1 MPQPAFARPLRLGP
15 CRADTQSTA
24 YRMSSR
30 QTTTALLLA
39 LLLCLPDAAAAGARA
54 STKRPDRQVRSS
66 SERVR
71 VFLDCVRTWCD
82 FDYLRTEIAFVDW
95 VRVREEADVHVL
107 VTTQRTGSG
116 GTQFTLRYIG
126 QDRFEGLGLELTTT
140 TPQTA
145 TSDEVRR
152 DFGRVLAL
160 GLVRYV
166 ATTPDGVHLKVVDE
180 APPKPATSG
189 VTAEVQRDPWNYWVF
204 RTRLSGQ
211 FDGESSVSSSAVNG
225 VLQANRVTEAWKFS
239 FSVDGRY
246 GQSRFEFDDGTEPY
260 TSVQRN
266 WAVRGLGVKSLT
278 ERWSAGLRTSATGS
292 TYLNQRLVAR
302 VAPALE
308 YNIFPYAES
317 TRRRL
322 TVQYA
327 AGIRYAEYY
336 QPTVYDRL
344 EETRWDHSLV
354 TELDL
359 KQPWGTLNSGVDFTQ
374 YFFDLS
380 KYRVGFNN
388 EFDIRLFRGLSA
400 NLNSNVQLISNQIYL
415 PAGEA
420 TSEEILVRQRQLAT
434 SYGYYLSLGVSYTFG
449 SIFNN
454 VVNRRF
460 GG

>member
-1 MPQPAFARPLRLGP
+1 MP
-15 CRADTQSTA
+15 
-24 YRMSSR
+24 SSR
-30 QTTTALLLA
+30 TPIVLLLT
-39 LLLCLPDAAAAGARA
+39 LTLCLPGMAAAGPH
-54 STKRPDRQVRSS
+54 SSKHPDRQVRAHT
-66 SERVR
+66 ERVR
-71 VFLDCVRTWCD
+71 VFLDCLRTWCD
-82 FDYLRTEIAFVDW
+82 FDYLRTEITFVDW

-107 VTTQRTGSG
+107 VTSQRTGSG
-116 GTQFTLRYIG
+116 GLAINFRYIG
-126 QDRFEGLGLELTTT
+126 QDRFEGVDLELDAT

-145 TSDEVRR
+145 TSDETRR
-152 DFGRVLAL
+152 DIGRVLAL

-166 ATTPDGVHLKVVDE
+166 ATTPDGVRLKVVDE
-180 APPKPATSG
+180 APPKPVAS
-189 VTAEVQRDPWNYWVF
+189 VAAAADKHDPWNYWIF

-211 FDGESSVSSSAVNG
+211 FDGESSVRSSAVNG
-225 VLQANRVTEAWKFS
+225 VLQANRVTEAWKFN

-246 GQSRFEFDDGTEPY
+246 GESRFEFDDGTEPY
-260 TSVQRN
+260 SSVQRN

-302 VAPALE
+302 LAPALE